1 MDNKGGFKKSSHA
14 NSLLSKTRSIIKTQI
29 IEDGSLQ
36 CKIFGCKGT
45 PLINDVTTGE
55 IICGCC
61 GSILAEKSVDIY
73 SERTNDADE
82 FLTKTRT
89 GPEQS
94 LSMYDMGMMTVIS
107 NRDALGKSLSGT
119 MKNRFER
126 LKKLNGRS
134 KSASSSRTL
143 RFTLLFLQSL
153 KARVGLNDSVIEN
166 ASYIYRKS
174 MQKKITVGRSAKA
187 LMCACLY
194 AACRQNGIPRS
205 ITDISQSGNISK
217 KEVSRAYRTI
227 IERLGLTIG
236 PCTAMEF
243 VSKIANEVKTS
254 EKTCRGAI
262 EILKQLTEKGIS
274 DGKNPLVL
282 ASAALYL
289 SCLLNDELKTQAQ
302 IAKASGTTSTAI
314 RMRYSALRKE
324 ISYDA
329 LQNFFASHS
338 EN

>member
-1 MDNKGGFKKSSHA
+1 MSNKNTIKKIFRA
-14 NSLLSKTRSIIKTQI
+14 NSSLTEIQPVIKTRNM
-29 IEDGSLQ
+29 EDGLLQ
-36 CKIFGCKGT
+36 CKIFGCKGK
-45 PLINDVTTGE
+45 PLIEDTATGE

-73 SERTNDADE
+73 PERTSDAEE
-82 FLTKTRT
+82 FLAKSRT

-94 LSMYDMGMMTVIS
+94 LSMYDMGMMTVMS

-119 MKNRFER
+119 MKDRFER
-126 LKKLNGRS
+126 LKKLNSRS

-153 KARVGLNDSVIEN
+153 KARVGLNDSVTES

-174 MQKKITVGRSAKA
+174 MQKKITVGRSARA
-187 LMCACLY
+187 LMCACVY

-205 ITDISQSGNISK
+205 IADISQSGNMGK
-217 KEVSRAYRTI
+217 KEVSRAYRTL
-227 IERLGLTIG
+227 IERLDLTLDR
-236 PCTAMEF
+236 CTAIEF

-262 EILKQLTEKGIS
+262 EILQQLTEKGKS

-289 SCLLNDELKTQAQ
+289 SCLLNDEHKTQAE
-302 IAKASGTTSTAI
+302 IAKASGITSTAI
-314 RMRYSALRKE
+314 RIRYFALRKE
-324 ISYDA
+324 VS
-329 LQNFFASHS
+329 L
-338 EN
+338 